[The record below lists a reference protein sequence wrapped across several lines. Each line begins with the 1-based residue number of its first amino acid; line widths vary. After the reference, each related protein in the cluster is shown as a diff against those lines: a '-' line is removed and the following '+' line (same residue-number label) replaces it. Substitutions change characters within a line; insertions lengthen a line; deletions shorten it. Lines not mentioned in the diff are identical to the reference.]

1 MENDL
6 LKSKIEKALVE
17 IRPYLIKDGGDVDL
31 VSVINQTVSIRF
43 LGACTDCSIN
53 KMTLVNGVEA
63 TIKQHVPEI
72 KNVVLVK

>member
-1 MENDL
+1 MKEENL
-6 LKSKIEKALVE
+6 TLKVQQALTE
-17 IRPYLIKDGGDVDL
+17 IRPYLIKDGGDVEL
-31 VSVINQTVSIRF
+31 ISVDQDTVFIKF

-63 TIKQHVPEI
+63 TIKQYVPII

>member
-1 MENDL
+1 MKEENL
-6 LKSKIEKALVE
+6 TLKVQQALTE
-17 IRPYLIKDGGDVDL
+17 IRPYLIKDGGDVEL
-31 VSVINQTVSIRF
+31 ISVDQDTVSIKF

-63 TIKQHVPEI
+63 TIKQYVPII

>member
-1 MENDL
+1 MEKDS
-6 LKSKIEKALVE
+6 LKEKVEKALVE

-31 VSVINQTVSIRF
+31 VSVIEDTASIRF

-63 TIKQHVPEI
+63 TIKQYVPEI

>member
-1 MENDL
+1 MEKDL
-6 LKSKIEKALVE
+6 LKQEVERALVE

-31 VSVINQTVSIRF
+31 VSIEDDTVSIRF

-63 TIKQHVPEI
+63 TIKQFAPRI

>member
-1 MENDL
+1 MTEENL
-6 LKSKIEKALVE
+6 IQKVQQALAE

-31 VSVINQTVSIRF
+31 ISVDQDTVSIKF

-53 KMTLVNGVEA
+53 KMTLVTGVEA
-63 TIKQHVPEI
+63 TIKQHVPMI

>member
-43 LGACTDCSIN
+43 LGACTNCSIN

-72 KNVVLVK
+72 INVVLVE

>member
-1 MENDL
+1 MEKEI
-6 LKSKIEKALVE
+6 LKDKVEKALVE

-31 VSVINQTVSIRF
+31 VSIENDTVSIRF

-63 TIKQHVPEI
+63 TIKQFVPQI
-72 KNVVLVK
+72 KEVVLVQ

>member
-1 MENDL
+1 MIEDNL
-6 LKSKIEKALVE
+6 TKQVEKALAE

-31 VSVINQTVSIRF
+31 VSVEQDTVSIKF

-53 KMTLVNGVEA
+53 KMTLVTGVEA

-72 KNVVLVK
+72 KNVILVK